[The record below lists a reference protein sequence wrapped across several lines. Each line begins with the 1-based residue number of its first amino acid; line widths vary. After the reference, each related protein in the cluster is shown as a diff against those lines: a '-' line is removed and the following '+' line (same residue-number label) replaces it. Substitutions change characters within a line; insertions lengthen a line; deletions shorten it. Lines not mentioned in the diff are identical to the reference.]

1 MVGSPREVKSATG
14 GKAELALPTLAIA
27 EVPVAEL
34 PVRDRLLLWENSQ
47 LVKFRV
53 EHEAILKS
61 KDRNEDTAQPEV
73 TDPCAGGVHLRIDAS
88 SIRTVGYAHIS
99 CDFVYRVYSSL
110 IGRAAFAVLQS
121 RELLAHLL
129 HMYMW

>member
-1 MVGSPREVKSATG
+1 MKSATS

-53 EHEAILKS
+53 EHEATLKS
-61 KDRNEDTAQPEV
+61 EDKNDAAQPEA
-73 TDPCAGGVHLRIDAS
+73 TDAYAGGVL
-88 SIRTVGYAHIS
+88 V
-99 CDFVYRVYSSL
+99 
-110 IGRAAFAVLQS
+110 
-121 RELLAHLL
+121 EK
-129 HMYMW
+129 

>member
-1 MVGSPREVKSATG
+1 MGCHSVIVGSPREVKSATS

-53 EHEAILKS
+53 EHEASMNRDDKN
-61 KDRNEDTAQPEV
+61 DAAQPEA
-73 TDPCAGGVHLRIDAS
+73 TDPCAEGVL
-88 SIRTVGYAHIS
+88 T
-99 CDFVYRVYSSL
+99 
-110 IGRAAFAVLQS
+110 
-121 RELLAHLL
+121 EN
-129 HMYMW
+129 

>member
-1 MVGSPREVKSATG
+1 MGCHSVVVGSPREVKSATS

-47 LVKFRV
+47 LVKVRV
-53 EHEAILKS
+53 EDEATLK
-61 KDRNEDTAQPEV
+61 NEDKHDTAQPEV
-73 TDPCAGGVHLRIDAS
+73 TDPCAGGVLLRNDAS

-99 CDFVYRVYSSL
+99 CD
-110 IGRAAFAVLQS
+110 VL
-121 RELLAHLL
+121 
-129 HMYMW
+129 

>member
-1 MVGSPREVKSATG
+1 MKSITS

-53 EHEAILKS
+53 EHEATPGS
-61 KDRNEDTAQPEV
+61 EHKDAAEPEA
-73 TDPCAGGVHLRIDAS
+73 TDP
-88 SIRTVGYAHIS
+88 YA
-99 CDFVYRVYSSL
+99 DSL
-110 IGRAAFAVLQS
+110 ILEKS
-121 RELLAHLL
+121 
-129 HMYMW
+129 